1 MKYLRKR
8 HPLYFDVRKI
18 NEDQIVDLIKKIIF
32 RLKSTTSYQSIEESA
47 GKKENK
53 KPVASPPKEEPK
65 KSKIPM
71 KTKKTFQ
78 NLTKANDEQKSDE
91 KKPVSFSNGG
101 NLPKIEE

>member
-1 MKYLRKR
+1 
-8 HPLYFDVRKI
+8 
-18 NEDQIVDLIKKIIF
+18 
-32 RLKSTTSYQSIEESA
+32 
-47 GKKENK
+47 
-53 KPVASPPKEEPK
+53 
-65 KSKIPM
+65 M